1 MICNTN
7 QPTSFQ
13 SIEPLTSNGLRV
25 YSQKDLINKFTE
37 QAPHPPYDSGPLKWK
52 PGSFVK
58 QCVQSLNNLPLMIQS
73 CTEIIQR

>member
-52 PGSFVK
+52 PINRFATQINRHVSSQESHYRQMG
-58 QCVQSLNNLPLMIQS
+58 
-73 CTEIIQR
+73 